1 MAPWGHVETN
11 RILAAGGLLAVLI
24 GLWLAVTS
32 GLDEGETSTAG
43 PAPPQQAAP
52 ASPPAAS
59 PPARPRAAPL
69 VALRAAGA
77 YDPEGDGRERDEE
90 AGLAVDGRRDT
101 AWRTERYSNFFKS
114 GVGLV
119 LDLGRT
125 RRVERVVVDSPTAGR
140 ASGDPPRKLARGPVH
155 EGRRRARPRKRDDIR
170 RRPASGAL
178 RRRLGHRRPGR
189 QRDRGGRG
197 ARPRSRLTV
206 RKRFRRGR
214 TGSPCLGR
222 RSGLPGGR
230 HGAAARGRAKEAPL
244 RRQRSSMS

>member
-1 MAPWGHVETN
+1 MASWRHVETN

-32 GLDEGETSTAG
+32 GLDEGETTAG
-43 PAPPQQAAP
+43 SPPPQQAAP

-125 RRVERVVVDSPTAGR
+125 RRVERVVVDSPTAGGR
-140 ASGDPPRKLARGPVH
+140 A
-155 EGRRRARPRKRDDIR
+155 EI
-170 RRPASGAL
+170 
-178 RRRLGHRRPGR
+178 RLGSSREGPFTKVAAARTLANGTTFAVARRPGR
-189 QRDRGGRG
+189 YVVVWVVGVPDGS
-197 ARPRSRLTV
+197 ATEVAEV
-206 RKRFRRGR
+206 RVR
-214 TGSPCLGR
+214 
-222 RSGLPGGR
+222 
-230 HGAAARGRAKEAPL
+230 ARG
-244 RRQRSSMS
+244 

>member
-1 MAPWGHVETN
+1 MGNVETN

-43 PAPPQQAAP
+43 PAPSQQAAP

-125 RRVERVVVDSPTAGR
+125 RRVERVVVDSPTAGGR
-140 ASGDPPRKLARGPVH
+140 A
-155 EGRRRARPRKRDDIR
+155 EI
-170 RRPASGAL
+170 
-178 RRRLGHRRPGR
+178 RLGSSREGPFTKVAAARALANGTTFAVARRPGR
-189 QRDRGGRG
+189 YVVVWVTGVPDDS
-197 ARPRSRLTV
+197 ATEVAEV
-206 RKRFRRGR
+206 RVR
-214 TGSPCLGR
+214 
-222 RSGLPGGR
+222 
-230 HGAAARGRAKEAPL
+230 ARG
-244 RRQRSSMS
+244 